1 MDNLVIITGLSGS
14 GKSLAANCLEDLGF
28 FCVDNLPIS
37 LIRPF
42 CDLARRSADP
52 ARRSALVVDIREGA
66 TIRKL
71 PDTLQALRGMNI
83 PLQVLFFECSDEV
96 LKRRFSET
104 RRPHP
109 MANSSKTLEDA
120 IVLERMEMATI
131 REYADRIIDTERF
144 NAHQLKTYLR
154 NAFGGGADS
163 RSLNIN
169 VLSFGFKYGIPA
181 EADLV
186 LDVRFI
192 PNPYFVDGLRNLT
205 GKDPEVEEYL
215 LRQPETDAFAS
226 RLKEFLGFLVPL
238 YTKEGKTYL
247 TVAIGCTGGKHRSVY
262 LAGELGRH
270 LENEGLAATVNHRDL
285 GRE

>member
-1 MDNLVIITGLSGS
+1 MENLVIITGLSGS

-42 CDLARRSADP
+42 CDMARRSADP
-52 ARRSALVVDIREGA
+52 TRRSALVVDIREGA

-71 PDTLQALRGMNI
+71 PDALQALRGMDI
-83 PLQVLFFECSDEV
+83 ALQVLFFECSDAV

-109 MANSSKTLEDA
+109 MAGSTSTLEEA
-120 IVLERMEMATI
+120 IVRERVEMAAI
-131 REYADRIIDTERF
+131 REYADRIIDTDRF
-144 NAHQLKTYLR
+144 NAHQLKAHLS
-154 NAFGGGADS
+154 NAFGGARDH

-169 VLSFGFKYGIPA
+169 VQSFGFKYGIPA

-186 LDVRFI
+186 LDVRFL
-192 PNPYFVDGLRNLT
+192 PNPYFVDGLRSKT
-205 GKDPEVEEYL
+205 GQDPEVREYL
-215 LRQPETDAFAS
+215 LKQAETSEFAA
-226 RLKEFLGFLVPL
+226 RLKDFLGFLVPL

-262 LAGELGRH
+262 MAGELGRH
-270 LENEGLAATVNHRDL
+270 LDEEGLSASINHRDL

>member
-42 CDLARRSADP
+42 CDMARRSADP

-66 TIRKL
+66 TIRRL
-71 PDTLQALRGMNI
+71 PDALQALRGRDI

-109 MANSSKTLEDA
+109 MAGSTKTLEDA
-120 IVLERMEMATI
+120 IVLERMEMAAI
-131 REYADRIIDTERF
+131 REYADRIIDTGRF
-144 NAHQLKTYLR
+144 NAHQLKAYLS
-154 NAFGGGADS
+154 NAFGGAPDS

-169 VLSFGFKYGIPA
+169 ILSFGFKYGIPA

-186 LDVRFI
+186 MDVRFI
-192 PNPYFVDGLRNLT
+192 PNPYFVEGLRSLT
-205 GKDPEVEEYL
+205 GQDVQVQEFLSQQPEV
-215 LRQPETDAFAS
+215 PEFAS
-226 RLKEFLGFLVPL
+226 RLNDFLEFLVPL

-262 LAGELGRH
+262 LAGQLGRH
-270 LENEGLAATVNHRDL
+270 LEGKGLAATINHRDL

>member
-1 MDNLVIITGLSGS
+1 MDSLVIITGLSGS
-14 GKSLAANCLEDLGF
+14 GKSLAGNCLEDLGF

-42 CDLARRSADP
+42 CDMARRSTDP
-52 ARRSALVVDIREGA
+52 PRRSALVVDIREGA
-66 TIRKL
+66 AIRKL
-71 PDTLQALRGMNI
+71 PDTLQALRGMDI

-109 MANSSKTLEDA
+109 MAGHTATLEDA
-120 IVLERMEMATI
+120 IVLERMEMAAI
-131 REYADRIIDTERF
+131 RDFADRIIDTDRF
-144 NAHQLKTYLR
+144 NAHQLKAYLS
-154 NAFGGGADS
+154 NAFGGAADS

-192 PNPYFVDGLRNLT
+192 SNPYFVEGLRNMT
-205 GKDPEVEEYL
+205 GQDGPVQEFL
-215 LRQPETDAFAS
+215 LQQPETEAFAS
-226 RLKEFLGFLVPL
+226 RLKDFLGFLVPL

-270 LENEGLAATVNHRDL
+270 LEGEGLAATINHRDL

>member
-28 FCVDNLPIS
+28 FCVDNLPIG

-71 PDTLQALRGMNI
+71 PDTLQALRGMDI

-109 MANSSKTLEDA
+109 MASSSKTLEDA

-154 NAFGGGADS
+154 NAFGGGADN

-192 PNPYFVDGLRNLT
+192 PNPYFVDGLRSLT
-205 GKDPEVEEYL
+205 GKDAKVEEYL
-215 LRQPETDAFAS
+215 LRQPETAEFAS
-226 RLKEFLGFLVPL
+226 RLKEFLEFLVPL

>member
-1 MDNLVIITGLSGS
+1 MDSLVIITGLSGS

-28 FCVDNLPIS
+28 FCVDNLPID

-42 CDLARRSADP
+42 CDMARRSAEP
-52 ARRSALVVDIREGA
+52 TRRSALVVDIREGA

-71 PDTLQALRGMNI
+71 PDALQELRGMEV

-96 LKRRFSET
+96 LKRRFSES

-109 MANSSKTLEDA
+109 MAGSTTTLEDA
-120 IVLERMEMATI
+120 IVLERMEMAAI
-131 REYADRIIDTERF
+131 REFADRIIDTERF
-144 NAHQLKTYLR
+144 NAHQLKTYIT
-154 NAFGGGADS
+154 NAFGGSPGR

-169 VLSFGFKYGIPA
+169 VLSFGFKYGIPT

-192 PNPYFVDGLRNLT
+192 PNPYFVEGLRSMT
-205 GKDPEVEEYL
+205 GQDGPVQEFL
-215 LRQPETDAFAS
+215 LEQPETGEFS
-226 RLKEFLGFLVPL
+226 KRLKDFLTFLIPL

-270 LENEGLAATVNHRDL
+270 LEGEGLAATINHRDL